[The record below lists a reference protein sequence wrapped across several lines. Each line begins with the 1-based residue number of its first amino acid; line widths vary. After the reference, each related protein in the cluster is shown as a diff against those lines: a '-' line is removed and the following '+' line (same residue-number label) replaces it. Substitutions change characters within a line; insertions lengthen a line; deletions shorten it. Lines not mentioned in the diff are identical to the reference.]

1 MLAKILSGAVIGVEG
16 FIVQVEV
23 DLARGLPVFS
33 TVGLPEGAVRESKD
47 RVKAAIN
54 NCGYDFPSRRI
65 TVNLAPAAV
74 KKEGAGY
81 DLPIALGILAAS
93 GILQCPGLEQ
103 YGAVGELSLDGAV
116 CPVRGIL
123 PMILAARK
131 DGVKRFFVPDGNAD
145 EAAVVKEVE
154 IIAIRNLAEAV
165 EMLAGARQMVPSVTD
180 VDRLFRHAYEHD
192 VDFMEVKGQE
202 YAKRAMEV
210 AAAGGHNILLNGIP
224 GTGKTMMA
232 RRLTTI
238 LPELRLEEALETTK
252 VYSTTGLLPEENPL
266 MVRRP
271 FRSPHHTIS
280 DAGLIGGGQVPR
292 PGEVSLA
299 HNGVL
304 FLDELPEFRKNVLEV
319 MRQPLEDGLVTISRA
334 ATSLQFPARFMLV
347 AAMNPCPCGYYG
359 DQTRECICTPTQV
372 HRYQSRLSG
381 PLLDRIDMHV
391 EVPAVKVKDIE
402 SGGIGAGSEEMRRR
416 VNLARLVQDQRFK
429 NRKGVYCNAQMNSSL
444 MKKYC
449 QLDSTSTAMLHRG
462 VEHFG
467 LSARAYHRILK
478 LARTIADLDQ
488 ASSITSRHITEAIQ
502 YRRLPSANM

>member
-1 MLAKILSGAVIGVEG
+1 MLAKILSGAVIGVDG
-16 FIVQVEV
+16 YIVQVEV

-47 RVKAAIN
+47 RVKAAIK
-54 NCGYDFPSRRI
+54 NCGYDFPARRI
-65 TVNLAPAAV
+65 TVNLAPASV

-93 GILQCPGLEQ
+93 GTLQCAELENF
-103 YGAVGELSLDGAV
+103 GAVGELSLDGTV

-131 DGVKRFFVPDGNAD
+131 EGIKRFFVPMENSE
-145 EAAVVKEVE
+145 EAAVVKGIE
-154 IIAIRNLAEAV
+154 IIAVGRLDETV
-165 EMLAGARQMVPSVTD
+165 EVLVGVKQIIPSVTD
-180 VDRLFRHAYEHD
+180 IAGLFCNNHEHS
-192 VDFMEVKGQE
+192 VDFAEVNGQE

-210 AAAGGHNILLNGIP
+210 AAAGGHNILLNGAP

-238 LPELRLEEALETTK
+238 LPALRLEEALETTK
-252 VYSTTGLLPEENPL
+252 VYSTTGLLPEKNPL
-266 MVRRP
+266 MVSRP

-280 DAGLIGGGQVPR
+280 NAGLIGGGQVPR

-319 MRQPLEDGLVTISRA
+319 MRQPLEDGVVTISRA
-334 ATSLQFPARFMLV
+334 SSSLQFPARFMLV

-359 DQTRECICTPTQV
+359 DSSRECVCSPIQIQ
-372 HRYQSRLSG
+372 RYQGRLSV
-381 PLLDRIDMHV
+381 PLLDRIDMHI
-391 EVPAVKVKDIE
+391 EVPPVKVKEIDRGG
-402 SGGIGAGSEEMRRR
+402 SGVKSAVIRER
-416 VNLARLVQDQRFK
+416 VNAARQLQNERYI
-429 NRKGVYCNAQMNSSL
+429 NENSVYCNAQMNSAM

-449 QLDSTSTAMLHRG
+449 QLDSTSTAILHRS
-462 VEHFG
+462 VELFG
-467 LSARAYHRILK
+467 LSARAYYRILK
-478 LARTIADLDQ
+478 IARTIADLDHES
-488 ASSITSRHITEAIQ
+488 AINTKHVTEAVQ
-502 YRRLPSANM
+502 YRRLPSANI